1 MSADSSGRARR
12 KTVADGACVIR
23 DAHVTRDQ
31 IMRGSYSRPRK
42 QEGENA
48 SPSSLPPQS
57 DRIIPGEIKNF
68 HPVARDWPIPP
79 LDCLSSFFLA
89 RTGTEIKNFRTPRS
103 HDTVTE
109 IKN

>member
-42 QEGENA
+42 QGGRESSPWA
-48 SPSSLPPQS
+48 S
-57 DRIIPGEIKNF
+57 RFRGIIPLRFKEF
-68 HPVARDWPIPP
+68 LRA
-79 LDCLSSFFLA
+79 LA
-89 RTGTEIKNFRTPRS
+89 RTGLQQI
-103 HDTVTE
+103 
-109 IKN
+109 